1 MINQMRRLKHPLI
14 SYGLVTIQ
22 FVALGGLLLTGPWVT
37 IGFGLAAQILGVALG
52 LWAVQ
57 TMHLGHFNIVP
68 DPRPDSTL
76 VQAGPY
82 RWIRHPM
89 YTSVLLFF
97 IPLVIAA
104 PSPLR
109 WILLSTL
116 ALDLLIKLHYEE
128 SLLRER
134 FSDYPDYQQR
144 THKMVP
150 YLFKRLTIK

>member
-1 MINQMRRLKHPLI
+1 MRHHLQKLKHPLI
-14 SYGLVTIQ
+14 SYGLVSIQ
-22 FVALGGLLLTGPWVT
+22 FATLGGLLVTGPWMIT
-37 IGFGLAAQILGVALG
+37 GIGLVWQILGVVLG

-68 DPRPDSTL
+68 DPQPDSTL

-89 YTSVLLFF
+89 YTSLLLFF
-97 IPLVIAA
+97 TPLVITA
-104 PSPLR
+104 PTPLR
-109 WILLSTL
+109 WALLGAL
-116 ALDLLIKLHYEE
+116 ILDLLIKLHYEE

-134 FSDYPDYQQR
+134 FADYPDYQQR

-150 YLFKRLTIK
+150 YLF

>member
-1 MINQMRRLKHPLI
+1 MRRLKHPFI
-14 SYGLVTIQ
+14 SYDGLVSVQ
-22 FVALGGLLLTGPWVT
+22 FAALGGLLVTGPWLLT
-37 IGFGLAAQILGVALG
+37 SIGLVWQILGVVLG

-89 YTSVLLFF
+89 YTSLLLFF
-97 IPLVIAA
+97 APLVIAT

-109 WILLSTL
+109 WALLGAL
-116 ALDLLIKLHYEE
+116 ILDLLIKLHYEE

-150 YLFKRLTIK
+150 YLF